1 MLSEFEKKVA
11 AFITASCLFDTN
23 EPVLL
28 AVSGGADSV
37 GLMFAMLRLSRT
49 GAIDAKLVVGH
60 VNHKLREQAA
70 DADQAFV
77 VRLSK
82 KVGLKVAVRSVDV
95 RSFTT
100 ESKLSIETAARKLR
114 ADALIGIAKQN
125 GCKAIATAHHKDD
138 NAETMIHR
146 LLRGTGFRG
155 LAGIQPMR
163 AFKNEI
169 RFVRP
174 LLCVSRAEIIE
185 YCKSNNLQW
194 RYDHTNAD
202 ISYTRNRIRHLL
214 LPHLQ
219 KGCNGSLAAQLAQ
232 LSENCRNL
240 YSRVCRHVEKVW
252 PVVVPD
258 SQPDKITL
266 DGKKLCAQP
275 QIVQAELV
283 RRTLVALGSGERDLK
298 EVHYRRLIELA
309 KGPAGRTVELPGPF
323 LAQARY
329 DKIIL
334 RRAAKAKKVPDP
346 FLGGR
351 TDLQMPGRTR
361 FDACL
366 IEASILDAKDCDL
379 DRFKSAKDE
388 NVEWLDYDKIA
399 GPLVVRHRQA
409 GDRFRPLGG
418 LGEKKIGK
426 FLTAQNVPR
435 DLRQRLLIV
444 ADSEKII
451 WLAPLRTSELIKV
464 TSQTRKI
471 LQLQIS
477 QKC

>member
-1 MLSEFEKKVA
+1 MLSKFEKKVA

-37 GLMFAMLRLSRT
+37 GLMFAMLRLSRA
-49 GAIDAKLVVGH
+49 GAIDVRLVVGH
-60 VNHKLREQAA
+60 VNHKLRERAA
-70 DADQAFV
+70 DEDQAFV
-77 VRLSK
+77 VRLGK
-82 KVGLKVAVRSVDV
+82 KSGLKVALRSVNV
-95 RSFTT
+95 RVFAT

-114 ADALIGIAKQN
+114 ADALIGIAKEN
-125 GCKAIATAHHKDD
+125 GCKAVATAHHKDD
-138 NAETMIHR
+138 NAETLIHR

-155 LAGIQPMR
+155 LAGIRPTR
-163 AFKNEI
+163 AFTDEI

-174 LLCVSRAEIIE
+174 LLCVSRTEIIE

-219 KGCNGSLAAQLAQ
+219 RECNGSLVAQLAQ

-258 SQPDKITL
+258 SQPDTITL
-266 DGKKLCAQP
+266 DAKILCAQT

-298 EVHYRRLIELA
+298 KSHYRRIIELA

-334 RRAAKAKKVPDP
+334 RRATKAKKVPDP

-351 TDLQMPGRTR
+351 TDLQIPGRTR
-361 FDACL
+361 FDACS

-399 GPLVVRHRQA
+399 DPLVVRHRQA

-426 FLTAQNVPR
+426 FLTAQKVPR
-435 DLRQRLLIV
+435 DLCQRLLIV

-451 WLAPLRTSELIKV
+451 WLAPLRASEPTRV
-464 TSQTRKI
+464 TSQTQRI
-471 LQLQIS
+471 LQLKIS